1 MSFDEMAIVVENVSK
16 RFDIF
21 EHPRD
26 QLKQFILPR
35 LQRMVGQRQQ
45 QYFREFWALREVCME
60 VRKGESCGI
69 VGLNG
74 SGKSTLLHII
84 TGTLSPTIGKVAVH
98 GRIAALLELGS
109 GFNPQ
114 FTGRENVYMNGALL
128 GFGREQ
134 IDAKFDAIESFA
146 DIGAHFD
153 QPLLTYSSGMQMR
166 VAFAVAT
173 AFDPDILIIDEAL
186 AVGDAY
192 FQQKCF
198 HRIERF
204 KENGGTLLFVS
215 HDANTV
221 KHLCDKAVLISHGVL
236 LSQGM
241 PKTVIDLYQG
251 LVARKTDMS
260 EQQVSVTQASVPA
273 QAGDGDGDGDGAAA
287 QCEEH
292 DTVERHARWT
302 KATTITT
309 NLQAEL
315 VDFKMLDAAGR
326 KVAHI
331 ESEAA
336 LTVSYRVCLNKDF
349 ARPAFGLIV
358 RDKTGRSVFETSTY
372 AMRMAEQAMAK
383 GSHVQVNFRFAF
395 NLRAGQYS
403 FSIGVADKGF
413 SRSEFEEYSL
423 LMHDVDQ
430 IQVHDAPHAISY
442 GGIFNMKPAVSVNV
456 LELS

>member
-1 MSFDEMAIVVENVSK
+1 MSFDDMAIVVEGVSK

-21 EHPRD
+21 DHPRD
-26 QLKQFILPR
+26 QLKQFFFPR
-35 LQRMVGQRQQ
+35 LRRTLGLEEK
-45 QYFREFWALREVCME
+45 QYFREFWALRNVFME

-74 SGKSTLLHII
+74 SGKSTLLQII
-84 TGTLSPTIGKVAVH
+84 TGTLSPTVGKVTVN

-109 GFNPQ
+109 GFNPE

-128 GFGREQ
+128 GFSREQ
-134 IDAKFDAIESFA
+134 INAKFDSIESFA

-204 KENGGTLLFVS
+204 KESGGTLLFVS

-221 KHLCDKAVLISHGVL
+221 KQLCDKAVLISQGVVLSHGI
-236 LSQGM
+236 

-251 LVARKTDMS
+251 LVAKKTDMS
-260 EQQVSVTQASVPA
+260 DQEVSISQAPPGERPK
-273 QAGDGDGDGDGAAA
+273 AGDSVDVNA
-287 QCEEH
+287 
-292 DTVERHARWT
+292 TWT

-309 NLQAEL
+309 NQHAEL
-315 VDFKMLDAAGR
+315 VDFQMLDGER
-326 KVAHI
+326 GKVAHI
-331 ESEAA
+331 ESESA
-336 LTVSYRVCLNKDF
+336 LTVAYRVRLNKDF
-349 ARPAFGLIV
+349 ERPAFGLIV

-372 AMRMAEQAMAK
+372 AMRIKEQPIAK
-383 GSHVQVNFRFAF
+383 GCHVLVDFHFDF

-403 FSIGVADKGF
+403 FSVGVADKGF
-413 SRSEFEEYSL
+413 SNSEFEEYSL

-430 IQVHDAPHAISY
+430 IQVYDAADAIFY
-442 GGIFNMKPAVSVNV
+442 GGIFNMKPTVSINV
-456 LELS
+456 LEL

>member
-1 MSFDEMAIVVENVSK
+1 MSFDDMAIVVEGVSK

-21 EHPRD
+21 DHPRD
-26 QLKQFILPR
+26 QLKQFFFPR
-35 LQRMVGQRQQ
+35 LRRTLGLEAK
-45 QYFREFWALREVCME
+45 QYFREFWALRNVFME

-74 SGKSTLLHII
+74 SGKSTLLQII
-84 TGTLSPTIGKVAVH
+84 TGTLSPTLGKVTVN
-98 GRIAALLELGS
+98 GRLAALLELGS
-109 GFNPQ
+109 GFNPE
-114 FTGRENVYMNGALL
+114 FTGRDNVYMNGALL
-128 GFGREQ
+128 GFSREQ
-134 IDAKFDAIESFA
+134 INAKVDSIESFA
-146 DIGAHFD
+146 DIGEHFD

-204 KENGGTLLFVS
+204 KESGGTLLFVS

-221 KHLCDKAVLISHGVL
+221 KQLCDKAVLISQGVV
-236 LSQGM
+236 LSHGM

-251 LVARKTDMS
+251 LVAKKTDMS
-260 EQQVSVTQASVPA
+260 DQEVSISQAPAGEPAKGGDSVDVNA
-273 QAGDGDGDGDGAAA
+273 TWA
-287 QCEEH
+287 
-292 DTVERHARWT
+292 

-309 NLQAEL
+309 NQHAEL
-315 VDFKMLDAAGR
+315 VDFQMLDGERR

-331 ESEAA
+331 ESETA
-336 LTVSYRVCLNKDF
+336 LTVAYRVRLNKDF
-349 ARPAFGLIV
+349 DRPAFGLIV

-372 AMRMAEQAMAK
+372 AMRMEEQPIAK
-383 GSHVQVNFRFAF
+383 GCHVLVDFHFDF

-413 SRSEFEEYSL
+413 SKSEFEEYSL

-430 IQVHDAPHAISY
+430 IQVYDAGDAIFY
-442 GGIFNMKPAVSVNV
+442 GGIFNMKPTVSINV
-456 LELS
+456 LEL